1 MSDEREI
8 MLIDEETIR
17 NKIYIIRGQKVMLD
31 AHLAYSEI
39 YKKAEKTLYVMFY
52 FGNEF
57 LIGNTYK

>member
-1 MSDEREI
+1 
-8 MLIDEETIR
+8 
-17 NKIYIIRGQKVMLD
+17 MLD
-31 AHLAYSEI
+31 ADLAYSEI